1 MFGEEFGLDYA
12 YQRHAEL
19 MQAADHERL
28 IRRLET
34 ARRAEQGERPLG
46 KRVLAAT
53 GDRLVAMGCRLQQA
67 AAQAAVQ

>member
-12 YQRHAEL
+12 NTRHAEL
-19 MQAADHERL
+19 VQAAEHERL
-28 IRRLET
+28 IRSLEQ
-34 ARRAEQGERPLG
+34 AKRAGQNERSLG

-67 AAQAAVQ
+67 AAQTAT